1 MVFRLECSGAFTVQ
15 FTITLNWTSDLSASD
30 SPVARSTDAHH
41 VFFFLSFFLFVAT
54 GSHYVARWI
63 SNCGLQGIDR
73 PASMLGLQV

>member
-1 MVFRLECSGAFTVQ
+1 MLFRLECSGAFTVQ

-41 VFFFLSFFLFVAT
+41 VFFFSFFLSFCSDGVSLCCQVDLKLWA
-54 GSHYVARWI
+54 SR
-63 SNCGLQGIDR
+63 DR